1 MSEDFQGEHGRG
13 AVAYSREQLKRV
25 TSFLQTCTGPRH
37 ATTAEE
43 ICSICEINGRSLR
56 HLFSEQDGVLFLLAF
71 HKDEIWLAQT
81 VEEAEEFTGRLAS
94 QATKMMT
101 RVERRRVYARKLDR
115 QQPNLL

>member
-13 AVAYSREQLKRV
+13 AVSYSKEQLKRV
-25 TSFLQTCTGPRH
+25 TSFLATCTGPRH

-43 ICSICEINGRSLR
+43 ICAVCEINGRSLR

-81 VEEAEEFTGRLAS
+81 VEEAEEFTGRMAS
-94 QATKMMT
+94 QARKMMA
-101 RVERRRVYARKLDR
+101 RVERRRVYAKRLD
-115 QQPNLL
+115 QTQPGLF